1 MFVFEKPVAGKAVG
15 FCCYGSGKSARR
27 KMAVRAHLLRGFL
40 KPPGLFGTG
49 VAPAKPGC
57 NALKFQRD
65 PLEFGACAIQPID
78 RIVECGSKV
87 ASHCKTVPWAST
99 VVAHW
104 SSSSAT
110 SDMFSAYT
118 EKVRREAYSRNCRA
132 RLRISSILIDC
143 GLRIAKL
150 RRFC

>member
-1 MFVFEKPVAGKAVG
+1 MFEIGKPAVGKAAG

-27 KMAVRAHLLRGFL
+27 KMAVRAHLLRRIL

-57 NALKFQRD
+57 DALKFQRD
-65 PLEFGACAIQPID
+65 PLKFGACAIQPVD
-78 RIVECGSKV
+78 RIAECRSKV
-87 ASHCKTVPWAST
+87 TSHCKTVPWAST

-110 SDMFSAYT
+110 SDMFSA
-118 EKVRREAYSRNCRA
+118 
-132 RLRISSILIDC
+132 
-143 GLRIAKL
+143 
-150 RRFC
+150 